1 MKTILKNS
9 ALVFILAGL
18 LTSPFLGFG
27 FMGVEQN
34 KEEVLGINTSKINTK
49 TVSREVEVNNNDLT
63 KIVDQ
68 IDITLNLSKEKV
80 QKFYDVIPQNYIGE
94 KYDYI
99 IVYAK
104 NLKEQGIE
112 IITAH
117 NELSIDLGITT
128 KNTKVKVIPVT
139 ILVIEK

>member
-1 MKTILKNS
+1 M
-9 ALVFILAGL
+9 
-18 LTSPFLGFG
+18 
-27 FMGVEQN
+27 
-34 KEEVLGINTSKINTK
+34 
-49 TVSREVEVNNNDLT
+49 
-63 KIVDQ
+63 
-68 IDITLNLSKEKV
+68 

>member
-34 KEEVLGINTSKINTK
+34 KEEVLGINTSEINTK

>member
-18 LTSPFLGFG
+18 LTSPFLCFG
-27 FMGVEQN
+27 FMGVTQN
-34 KEEVLGINTSKINTK
+34 KQDVLGVSSDKQMAK
-49 TVSREVEVNNNDLT
+49 TVSTQIATQTN

-80 QKFYDVIPQNYIGE
+80 QKFYDVIPQSYIGE

-99 IVYAK
+99 IVYPK
-104 NLKEQGIE
+104 KSKEQGIE
-112 IITAH
+112 IITVH

-128 KNTKVKVIPVT
+128 KNAKVKVIPVT
-139 ILVIEK
+139 ILVVEK